1 VSESNDLSQADRAV
15 DIPAWLPNWREQ
27 NEYPSP
33 STASRLEWAWQFLRR
48 NPEYQQAW
56 EQHIRP
62 HYDPSDLSEAIDSK
76 SSHMRLR
83 RLDRPQLEETRVFQE
98 QFRIGTHPPP
108 APSEPTAKL
117 GFVAIRYAEIRGE
130 YTPRIPPGDDQVLML
145 FHLNLS
151 IERQFADARKL
162 LTSLR
167 RRQFHASFDQYQR
180 YLRLLDAKAVGA
192 SNADIAQVL
201 YPTVENI
208 FPAYDA
214 KNRIRRDMRIA
225 RRLRDHDYWRIAVG
239 GE

>member
-1 VSESNDLSQADRAV
+1 V

-27 NEYPSP
+27 SEYPSP
-33 STASRLEWAWQFLRR
+33 SGTSRLEWAWQFLRR
-48 NPEYQQAW
+48 NAEYQQAW
-56 EQHIRP
+56 EQHTPP

-76 SSHMRLR
+76 SSRMPLR
-83 RLDRPQLEETRVFQE
+83 RLGRPQLEETRVFQE
-98 QFRIGTHPPP
+98 QFRIGTYPPP

-130 YTPRIPPGDDQVLML
+130 YTPRIPLGDDQLLVL

-151 IERQFADARKL
+151 IERQVADARKL

-167 RRQFHASFDQYQR
+167 RGQFRASVDQYQR

-201 YPTVENI
+201 YPGVKNI
-208 FPAYDA
+208 FPDYDA
-214 KNRIRRDMRIA
+214 KNRIRKDMRIA
-225 RRLRDHDYWRIAVG
+225 KRLRDHDYWLIALG